1 MERLFRKVFYRFMV
15 VLAWIFGWPILLMLE
30 IKERLPREEATRIIR
45 MLIYSLH
52 HQDERDAR

>member
-30 IKERLPREEATRIIR
+30 INERLFQKTTGGK
-45 MLIYSLH
+45 
-52 HQDERDAR
+52 DEDT